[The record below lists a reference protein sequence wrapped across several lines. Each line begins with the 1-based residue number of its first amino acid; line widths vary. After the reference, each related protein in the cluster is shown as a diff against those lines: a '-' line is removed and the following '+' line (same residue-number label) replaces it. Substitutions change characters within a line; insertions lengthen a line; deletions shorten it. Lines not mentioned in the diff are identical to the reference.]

1 MFRELFQRLPDIT
14 ASGPPDLLQSS
25 FIHGVKHLPATF
37 TPTAPRSA

>member
-1 MFRELFQRLPDIT
+1 MFRELFNRLPDIV

-37 TPTAPRSA
+37 TPVSRSS